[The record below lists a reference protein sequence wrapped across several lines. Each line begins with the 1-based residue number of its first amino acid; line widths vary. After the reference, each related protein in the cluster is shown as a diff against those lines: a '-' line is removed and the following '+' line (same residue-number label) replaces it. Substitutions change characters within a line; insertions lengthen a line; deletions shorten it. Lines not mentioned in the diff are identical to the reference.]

1 MRTKRFLLIV
11 FIFII
16 SFFMGRQSIINEIK
30 NISFTNGNNWKLI
43 GQDKGKVI
51 IIFKTEIWQNIKDL
65 DGSNLSVSFNKNL

>member
-1 MRTKRFLLIV
+1 
-11 FIFII
+11 
-16 SFFMGRQSIINEIK
+16 MGRQSIINEIK